1 MPLPPMPSLPPSLL
15 PSPSAPLS
23 RRQVAAWLAGS
34 AAALH
39 GPLHAQPTTDDAL
52 AAAVNGPHR
61 TPAYRARDAARHPLE
76 TLRFFGLQPTHT
88 VIELAPGGGWYTE
101 ILAQVLRERGQLY
114 AAHYARDDLNAGRRR
129 ARAAFEE
136 RLAKNAALYDRVK
149 LGALPGP
156 PAYDQLVDINPT
168 GGADLVLTFRNLH
181 NWLEAGHLDES
192 LRSFARALKIG
203 GTFGVEEHR
212 AAPGTPLQKMKESG
226 YVTEDLV
233 IERAKAAGFD
243 LVARSEIN
251 ANPRDTKDHA
261 KGVWALPP
269 TLTNG
274 DVEREKYLAI
284 GESDRMT
291 HRYVKRRQ
299 P

>member
-1 MPLPPMPSLPPSLL
+1 MPSPFKS
-15 PSPSAPLS
+15 SPLATLS
-23 RRQVAAWLAGS
+23 RRRAVVLLAS
-34 AAALH
+34 AAA
-39 GPLHAQPTTDDAL
+39 PLHSPLRAQTATDDAL
-52 AAAVNGPHR
+52 AAAVNGAHR

-76 TLRFFGLQPTHT
+76 TLRFAGLMPEHT
-88 VIELAPGGGWYTE
+88 AIELAPGGGWYTE
-101 ILAQVLRERGQLY
+101 ILAHYLRERGQLY

-136 RLAKNAALYDRVK
+136 RLARNPALYDRVK
-149 LGALPGP
+149 LGSLPAP
-156 PAYDQLVDINPT
+156 PAYDQLADIHPT
-168 GGADLVLTFRNLH
+168 GGADAVLTFRNIH

-192 LRSFARALKIG
+192 LRTFARALKVG
-203 GTFGVEEHR
+203 GSFVVEEHR
-212 AAPGTPLQKMKESG
+212 AAPGTPLQAMKDSG

-233 IERAKAAGFD
+233 IERARAAGLD

-269 TLTNG
+269 TLSDG
-274 DVEREKYLAI
+274 AVDREKYLAI

-291 HRYVKRRQ
+291 HRYVKRG
-299 P
+299 